1 MLKIICTLCFVFNL
15 TGILVVMLTALIFR
29 HADSHPHPP
38 GSDIVARTCVH
49 ADETQTH
56 NRLLTIN
63 TTFPPSCGSL
73 YCVYIQKRVLDTLL
87 TFFLF
92 CFEFMTVVL
101 FSSKYLVNKLLPLF
115 PISLPFSLC
124 SFGFQLRHFGKN
136 CFA

>member
-1 MLKIICTLCFVFNL
+1 MTSPATAFLSFFFWNPKYRQVAATLRL
-15 TGILVVMLTALIFR
+15 
-29 HADSHPHPP
+29 HSHPHPP
-38 GSDIVARTCVH
+38 GSDIVAGTCVH
-49 ADETQTH
+49 ADETQTP

-87 TFFLF
+87 IFFLF

-124 SFGFQLRHFGKN
+124 SFGFQLS
-136 CFA
+136 C